1 MKSHRKMR
9 INFPFHGHSNL
20 MKNGTTSNSFE
31 YYVLL
36 FFIIAFVGWLW
47 EVVLYL
53 LTEHTII
60 NRGVYR
66 GPYLPIYGV
75 GGLLLCLLLRSLK
88 KHPVIVFLISMVIC
102 SLLEYFTGFFL
113 EKRWGIRWWD
123 YSGHFLNLQGRI
135 CLMGAIAFGL
145 GGSLLVCFFL
155 PLYDK
160 VYHRFPAKWKIGIT
174 LVLLVVF
181 VADAAYS
188 AIRPNVG
195 LGISEKVQEQVKMVD
210 ERIDVY

>member
-1 MKSHRKMR
+1 MKKR
-9 INFPFHGHSNL
+9 
-20 MKNGTTSNSFE
+20 TTANSFE

-47 EVVLYL
+47 EGLLYL
-53 LTEHTII
+53 FTEHAII

-102 SLLEYFTGFFL
+102 SLLEYLTSFFL
-113 EKRWGIRWWD
+113 EKKWGIRWWD

-135 CLMGAIAFGL
+135 CLIGAIAFGL
-145 GGSLLVCFFL
+145 GGSLLVCFCL
-155 PLYDK
+155 PLYEKLYD
-160 VYHRFPAKWKIGIT
+160 RISAKWKTAAVLI
-174 LVLLVVF
+174 LLVVF
-181 VADAAYS
+181 VVDAAYS

-210 ERIDVY
+210 ERTYVY

>member
-1 MKSHRKMR
+1 MKKRTAS
-9 INFPFHGHSNL
+9 NF
-20 MKNGTTSNSFE
+20 FE

-47 EVVLYL
+47 EVLLYL
-53 LTEHTII
+53 FTEHAII

-75 GGLLLCLLLRSLK
+75 GGLLLCLFLRSLK

-102 SLLEYFTGFFL
+102 SLLEYLTSFFL
-113 EKRWGIRWWD
+113 EKKWGIRWWD

-155 PLYDK
+155 PFYEKLYDRI
-160 VYHRFPAKWKIGIT
+160 YAKWKTAAVLI
-174 LVLLVVF
+174 LLVVF
-181 VADAAYS
+181 VVDAAYS

-210 ERIDVY
+210 ERTYVY

>member
-1 MKSHRKMR
+1 MKKR
-9 INFPFHGHSNL
+9 IIP
-20 MKNGTTSNSFE
+20 NSFE

-36 FFIIAFVGWLW
+36 FFILAFAGWLW

-53 LTEHTII
+53 FTEHSII

-66 GPYLPIYGV
+66 GPYLPIYGA
-75 GGLLLCLLLRSLK
+75 GGLLLCLFLHSLK

-102 SLLEYFTGFFL
+102 SLLEYLTSFFL
-113 EKRWGIRWWD
+113 EIRWGIRWWD

-155 PLYDK
+155 PRYEKLYD
-160 VYHRFPAKWKIGIT
+160 RISAKWKT
-174 LVLLVVF
+174 AAVLILLAVF
-181 VADAAYS
+181 VVDAAYS

-210 ERIDVY
+210 ERTYVY

>member
-1 MKSHRKMR
+1 MKKRTM
-9 INFPFHGHSNL
+9 
-20 MKNGTTSNSFE
+20 SNSFE
-31 YYVLL
+31 YYILL
-36 FFIIAFVGWLW
+36 FFTIAFVGWLW
-47 EVVLYL
+47 EVALYL
-53 LTEHTII
+53 FTEHAII

-75 GGLLLCLLLRSLK
+75 GGLLLCLFLRSLK
-88 KHPVIVFLISMVIC
+88 QHPIIVFLVSMVIC
-102 SLLEYFTGFFL
+102 SLLEYLTSCFL
-113 EKRWGIRWWD
+113 EIRWGIRWWD

-145 GGSLLVCFFL
+145 GGSLLVCFCL

-160 VYHRFPAKWKIGIT
+160 LYNKLPAKWKIGIT
-174 LVLLVVF
+174 LILLVVF
-181 VADAAYS
+181 VVDAAYS

-195 LGISEKVQEQVKMVD
+195 LGISEKAQAQVKMMD

>member
-1 MKSHRKMR
+1 
-9 INFPFHGHSNL
+9 
-20 MKNGTTSNSFE
+20 MKNRTISKSFE

-47 EVVLYL
+47 EVLLYL
-53 LTEHTII
+53 FTEHAII

-75 GGLLLCLLLRSLK
+75 GGLLLCLFLRSLK

-102 SLLEYFTGFFL
+102 SLLEYLTSFFL
-113 EKRWGIRWWD
+113 EKKWGIRWWD

-135 CLMGAIAFGL
+135 CLIGAIAFGL
-145 GGSLLVCFFL
+145 GGSLLVCFCL
-155 PLYDK
+155 PLYEKLYD
-160 VYHRFPAKWKIGIT
+160 RISAKWKT
-174 LVLLVVF
+174 AAVLILLAVF
-181 VADAAYS
+181 VVDAAYS

-210 ERIDVY
+210 ERTYVY

>member
-1 MKSHRKMR
+1 MKKR
-9 INFPFHGHSNL
+9 
-20 MKNGTTSNSFE
+20 TTSNSFE

-36 FFIIAFVGWLW
+36 FFIIAFMGWLW

-53 LTEHTII
+53 FTEHAII

-75 GGLLLCLLLRSLK
+75 GGLLLCLLLCYLK

-102 SLLEYFTGFFL
+102 SLLEYITSFFL
-113 EKRWGIRWWD
+113 EKKWGIRWWD
-123 YSGHFLNLQGRI
+123 YSSHFLNLQGRI

-155 PLYDK
+155 PFYEKLYD
-160 VYHRFPAKWKIGIT
+160 RISAKWKTAAALI
-174 LVLLVVF
+174 LLVVF
-181 VADAAYS
+181 VVDAAYS
-188 AIRPNVG
+188 AIRPNMG
-195 LGISEKVQEQVKMVD
+195 SGISEKVQEQVKMVD
-210 ERIDVY
+210 ERTYVY